1 MQHRFASQKPRGFI
15 GHYSAAFQCE
25 SSKLNDN
32 LQNFREEKKSHT
44 KTFASYPCFLLA
56 PSFGILLAFNIL
68 QLLNGVRR
76 NLGLTRN
83 TRVWYVSFQHLQQ
96 AGCSSLVAHLIQER
110 RSSKLFPN
118 QEQVRTFDKK
128 DLFSCSLSILG
139 QVMQVCT
146 IQAFLYF
153 IESISQVLLC
163 YIMYSGALGK
173 NSDTYLLRQLIKE
186 KNYNYEMICMKNS
199 VL

>member
-1 MQHRFASQKPRGFI
+1 MNPSWDICLVLRIGNKMQQQVCFAKTTWFHWSL
-15 GHYSAAFQCE
+15 QCCFLVWKFKTKW
-25 SSKLNDN
+25 KLAK
-32 LQNFREEKKSHT
+32 LSRRKKKSLT
-44 KTFASYPCFLLA
+44 KTFSSYLCFLA
-56 PSFGILLAFNIL
+56 PSFEILLAFNIG
-68 QLLNGVRR
+68 QRLNSVRR

-139 QVMQVCT
+139 
-146 IQAFLYF
+146 
-153 IESISQVLLC
+153 
-163 YIMYSGALGK
+163 
-173 NSDTYLLRQLIKE
+173 
-186 KNYNYEMICMKNS
+186 
-199 VL
+199 